1 MDSAAKA
8 VSTYGE
14 RRQGLVPSGKKSAGT
29 GKGPHVTY
37 DLINFAFLAHAV
49 LTTDDVV
56 KAMK

>member
-1 MDSAAKA
+1 MAGALSAPCH
-8 VSTYGE
+8 
-14 RRQGLVPSGKKSAGT
+14 RGKKSAGT
-29 GKGPHVTY
+29 EKGPYVTS